1 MNFIY
6 RNILIGIL
14 LFTFSSQLN
23 ARVMENDTVFH
34 NERNIN
40 FKIYE
45 SGSSIV
51 VQFYSEKTQLVK
63 LLEQLGLKIYF
74 NEEMKK
80 RDDIYINYPKGTRTE
95 IGLDE
100 DEQKELQA
108 KRKNE
113 EIDYNLTLKNIK
125 DDAEYGYNGKERI
138 FNILLNSLEVKG
150 EISLDD
156 EEVLHYKLEVPKKLI
171 NPDNPDQ
178 VDAFMLGIESGSVPV
193 KQRQRT
199 ANASRRMR
207 QGRMGRGRRGRMGM
221 QRRGLQQANT
231 RTVTIN
237 RSPLEIWF
245 DVKL

>member
-1 MNFIY
+1 MKFIY
-6 RNILIGIL
+6 REILVGL
-14 LFTFSSQLN
+14 LLITISTQMN
-23 ARVMENDTVFH
+23 ARMMKNDTVFH
-34 NERNIN
+34 SERNIN
-40 FKIYE
+40 FKVYE
-45 SGSSIV
+45 SGSSLV
-51 VQFYSEKTQLVK
+51 VQFYSENKQLIK
-63 LLEQLGLKIYF
+63 LLEQLGLKVYF
-74 NEEMKK
+74 NEKMKK
-80 RDDIYINYPKGTRTE
+80 RDDIYINYPIGIRTE

-108 KRKNE
+108 KRRNE

-125 DDAEYGYNGKERI
+125 DDAEYGFNGNERI

-150 EISLDD
+150 EINFD
-156 EEVLHYKLEVPKKLI
+156 EEEVIHYKLEVPKRLI

-178 VDAFMLGIESGSVPV
+178 VDAFMLGIESGSVPI

-199 ANASRRMR
+199 ANATGRMGR
-207 QGRMGRGRRGRMGM
+207 GRMGRGRRGRRGM

-245 DVKL
+245 EVKL

>member
-6 RNILIGIL
+6 RNILIGLL
-14 LFTFSSQLN
+14 LFTFSTQVN
-23 ARVMENDTVFH
+23 ARIIENDTVFH
-34 NERNIN
+34 KEREIN

-74 NEEMKK
+74 NEAMKK
-80 RDDIYINYPKGTRTE
+80 RDDIYINYPIGTRTE

-108 KRKNE
+108 KRRNE
-113 EIDYNLTLKNIK
+113 EIDYNRTLKKIK

-150 EISLDD
+150 DVSLDD
-156 EEVLHYKLEVPKKLI
+156 EQVIHYKLEVPKKLI
-171 NPDNPDQ
+171 NPENPDQ
-178 VDAFMLGIESGSVPV
+178 INAFKLGIESGTVPV

-199 ANASRRMR
+199 ANATRRMGR
-207 QGRMGRGRRGRMGM
+207 GRMGRGRRGRRGM

-231 RTVTIN
+231 RTITIN

>member
-6 RNILIGIL
+6 RNILIGL
-14 LFTFSSQLN
+14 SLFTFSTQVN
-23 ARVMENDTVFH
+23 ARMMENDTVFH

-40 FKIYE
+40 FKVYE
-45 SGSSIV
+45 SSSSII

-80 RDDIYINYPKGTRTE
+80 RDDIYINYPIGTRTE

-108 KRKNE
+108 KRRNE

-125 DDAEYGYNGKERI
+125 DDAEYGYNGNERI

-150 EISLDD
+150 EVSLDD
-156 EEVLHYKLEVPKKLI
+156 EEVLHYKLEVPKRLI

-207 QGRMGRGRRGRMGM
+207 QGRMGRGRGRMGM

-231 RTVTIN
+231 RTITIN
-237 RSPLEIWF
+237 KSPIEIWF